1 MNEKIKQ
8 IEIEAL
14 DFACKITEQFR
25 SSGLTTH
32 DTEIIFREKF
42 AELIVKECIGVVR
55 SDGDHW
61 EKLSQNPPRGQE
73 QFRDHM
79 LYSAYRLKEDA
90 VWSIQDHFEL
100 EPSKPYGAE

>member
-1 MNEKIKQ
+1 MNKRIKELAEQ
-8 IEIEAL
+8 AYIEFFGDHGVETNQA
-14 DFACKITEQFR
+14 
-25 SSGLTTH
+25 GLQA
-32 DTEIIFREKF
+32 F
-42 AELIVKECIGVVR
+42 AELIVNECIGVVR

-61 EKLSQNPPRGQE
+61 EKLSQNPPKGQE